1 MVILKLALSN
11 FLARK
16 VRVALTVAAI
26 ALSVS
31 LVVSVT
37 SGYASVEAAVYQYL
51 AQYMGTTDVEI
62 TKANNPSGGTPDSIL
77 ALLRADPEVEKVDG
91 RYELGNALADSKG
104 RPKPKRAAVIGLRRP
119 EDTGSD
125 FLKITKGAWFETSRG
140 NVAVIDQAIADSL
153 KLDIGD
159 EFMLPGA
166 ASPGD
171 AAGGVLGG
179 APGEEA
185 PAEETPAEEP
195 AAGEPTTDEAAAD
208 GGQSADAAG
217 GEEGAG
223 GDAVD
228 GAVDGA
234 GAGAEASAVT
244 VDAVDDAA
252 PATQPA
258 ARKGLRLKVVGI
270 VHKPALL
277 AAYMHSMYVPLE
289 TLQEFAGKPGQLSRI
304 SVQTR
309 DGVDL
314 DAFEA
319 RWKPKLEAI
328 DPNLKLRTARETRR
342 TMDKNLQGIHA
353 LSYLGGTVSM
363 LAATF
368 IVLSAL
374 SMGVAERQR
383 TLAMLRAVG
392 AFRGQV
398 GWLVVLEGLALAVA
412 GVLVGVP
419 LGWAWITILAA
430 MYSDVFAAGVVPSWG
445 GIVFGSLG
453 SILAALAASFLPAW
467 SAMRVTPLE
476 AMSPQS
482 GPTDTRIPW
491 KTALVG
497 LLLIAIDPLLFFG
510 PVERVAAAFGSA
522 DPEGTAR
529 AVRFYAHFGVGL
541 PALMVGFFLLSPMF
555 VWATERVFG
564 PLVAAMF
571 GLRYTLLRQQL
582 TTGIWRAA
590 GTCSALM
597 VGLSVLVVMQTNGH
611 TMLRGWRLPD
621 KFPDIFIMAGVTS
634 GLNWQQQAKLA
645 TVPGVREGDVMPV
658 GIASPEYGS
667 NIFGIGMAAMMP
679 NATMFIAVPPDKVF
693 KMMELEFKEGNPVD
707 AARMLALGDHL
718 VVTEEF
724 RQLKGLGV
732 GDTLAL
738 KTNKGKKDF
747 TIAGV
752 VWSPGIDVMV
762 SMFDLGRQF
771 DQRTAASVFG
781 SLEDGRKYFGIEQIY
796 LFAANLEYGVER
808 EDMLKRVQKHLGAQG
823 MRAGDVRHIKANI
836 QQGFA
841 RLLLLISTVAFAAM
855 AVASLG
861 VTNTI
866 MASIRSRRWQFGILR
881 SIGVT
886 RAQLLRLVLA
896 EAFLIGL
903 VGVGLGL
910 AAGFLMS
917 LDANQLSAV
926 LTGYKPP
933 IYIPWPIIWVGVGI
947 VMGISMLACLWPAA
961 SVARSEPL
969 TLLQAGRASE

>member
-1 MVILKLALSN
+1 MVLLKLALSN

-62 TKANNPSGGTPDSIL
+62 TKANNPSGGTPDTIL
-77 ALLRADPEVEKVDG
+77 DLLRADPEVEKVDG
-91 RYELGNALADSKG
+91 RYELANALADSKG

-125 FLKITKGAWFETSRG
+125 FLKITKGAWFDTSRG
-140 NVAVIDQAIADSL
+140 NVAVIDQAIAESL

-159 EFMLPGA
+159 EFMLPGIA
-166 ASPGD
+166 
-171 AAGGVLGG
+171 
-179 APGEEA
+179 APGEVPVEESPAEELPPEAA
-185 PAEETPAEEP
+185 PAEREQ
-195 AAGEPTTDEAAAD
+195 AGDDREAQAT
-208 GGQSADAAG
+208 ADAAG
-217 GEEGAG
+217 GENA
-223 GDAVD
+223 AD
-228 GAVDGA
+228 GASA
-234 GAGAEASAVT
+234 GE
-244 VDAVDDAA
+244 AA
-252 PATQPA
+252 PATQPV
-258 ARKGLRLKVVGI
+258 ARKGLKLKVVGI

-277 AAYMHSMYVPLE
+277 AAYMQSMYVPLE
-289 TLQEFAGKPGQLSRI
+289 TVQEFAGKRGQVSRI
-304 SVQTR
+304 SVETK

-319 RWKPKLEAI
+319 RWEPKLAAI

-342 TMDKNLQGIHA
+342 QMDKNLMGIHA

-392 AFRGQV
+392 AFRWQV
-398 GWLVVLEGLALAVA
+398 GSLVVLEGVALAVA
-412 GVLVGVP
+412 GVAVGVP
-419 LGWAWITILAA
+419 LGWAWISILAA
-430 MYSDVFAAGVVPSWG
+430 MYRDVFAAGVVPSWG
-445 GIVFGSLG
+445 GIGFGSLG
-453 SILAALAASFLPAW
+453 SVAAALGASLLPAW
-467 SAMRVTPLE
+467 SATRVTPLE

-482 GPTDTRIPW
+482 GPTNTRAPW
-491 KTALVG
+491 RTALCG

-510 PVERVAAAFGSA
+510 PVEQVASFLGSGDPGQAARV
-522 DPEGTAR
+522 
-529 AVRFYAHFGVGL
+529 VRFYVHFAVGL
-541 PALMVGFFLLSPMF
+541 PALMVGFFLLSPLF
-555 VWATERVFG
+555 VWGTERVFG

-634 GLNWQQQAKLA
+634 GLSWEQQAKLA
-645 TVPGVREGDVMPV
+645 TVPGVREGDVMPI

-693 KMMELEFKEGNPVD
+693 KMMELEFREGSPD
-707 AARMLALGDHL
+707 EAARLLALGDHL

-732 GDTLAL
+732 GDKLAL

-808 EDMLKRVQKHLGAQG
+808 EDMLKRVQKHLGAAG

-886 RAQLLRLVLA
+886 RGQLMRLVLA

-903 VGVGLGL
+903 IGVALGL

-917 LDANQLSAV
+917 VDANQLSAV

-933 IYIPWPIIWVGVGI
+933 IFIPWPIIWAGVAI
-947 VMGISMLACLWPAA
+947 VMASSMLACLWPAA

-969 TLLQAGRASE
+969 SLLQGGRASE

>member
-1 MVILKLALSN
+1 MVLLKLALSN
-11 FLARK
+11 FFARK

-62 TKANNPSGGTPDSIL
+62 TKANNPSGGTPDTIL
-77 ALLRADPEVEKVDG
+77 DLLLADPEVEKVDG
-91 RYELGNALADSKG
+91 RYEIGNALADSKG

-125 FLKITKGAWFETSRG
+125 FLKMTKGEWFETSRG
-140 NVAVIDQAIADSL
+140 NVAVIDQAIAESL

-159 EFMLPGA
+159 EFMLPGIA
-166 ASPGD
+166 
-171 AAGGVLGG
+171 
-179 APGEEA
+179 APGELEGDELPPEEVQEA
-185 PAEETPAEEP
+185 QQEEDAGD
-195 AAGEPTTDEAAAD
+195 AGE
-208 GGQSADAAG
+208 
-217 GEEGAG
+217 AG
-223 GDAVD
+223 GDEPAL
-228 GAVDGA
+228 
-234 GAGAEASAVT
+234 
-244 VDAVDDAA
+244 
-252 PATQPA
+252 ATQPV

-277 AAYMHSMYVPLE
+277 AAYMQSMYVPLE
-289 TLQEFAGKPGQLSRI
+289 TLQEFAGKEGQLSRI
-304 SVQTR
+304 SVDTR
-309 DGVDL
+309 PGVDL

-319 RWKPKLEAI
+319 RWEPKLAAI
-328 DPNLKLRTARETRR
+328 DPNLKIRTARETRR
-342 TMDKNLQGIHA
+342 EMDKNLQGIHA

-392 AFRGQV
+392 AFRWQI

-412 GVLVGVP
+412 GVAIGVP
-419 LGWAWITILAA
+419 LGWAWIQILAG
-430 MYSDVFAAGVVPSWG
+430 MYSDIFAAGVVPSWG
-445 GIVFGSLG
+445 GILFGSLG
-453 SILAALAASFLPAW
+453 SVLAALAASFLPAW

-482 GPTDTRIPW
+482 GPTDTCMPW
-491 KTALVG
+491 KTALCG
-497 LLLIAIDPLLFFG
+497 LVLIAIDPLLFFG
-510 PVERVAAAFGSA
+510 PVERIAAFFGSA
-522 DPEGTAR
+522 DPDQAAR
-529 AVRFYAHFGVGL
+529 VVRFYAHFGIGL

-555 VWATERVFG
+555 VWATERVLG

-571 GLRYTLLRQQL
+571 GLRYAMLRQQL

-634 GLNWQQQAKLA
+634 GLDWEQQAKLA
-645 TVPGVREGDVMPV
+645 TVPGIREGDVMPV

-693 KMMELEFKEGNPVD
+693 KMMELEFKEGNPDD
-707 AARMLALGDHL
+707 AARMLAQGDHL

-732 GDTLAL
+732 GDKLSL
-738 KTNKGKKDF
+738 KTNQGKKDF

-808 EDMLKRVQKHLGAQG
+808 EDMLQRVQKHLGAAG

-886 RAQLLRLVLA
+886 RSQLLRLVLA

-947 VMGISMLACLWPAA
+947 VMAISMLACLWPAA

-969 TLLQAGRASE
+969 ALLQAGRASE

>member
-1 MVILKLALSN
+1 MVLLKLAVSN

-16 VRVALTVAAI
+16 VRVALTVSAI

-37 SGYASVEAAVYQYL
+37 SGYASVEAAVYKYL
-51 AQYMGTTDVEI
+51 AQYMGSTDVEI
-62 TKANNPSGGTPDSIL
+62 TKQNNPSGGTPDTIL
-77 ALLRADPEVEKVDG
+77 DELRRDPDVAKVDG
-91 RYELGNALADSKG
+91 RYELANALADSAG

-119 EDTGSD
+119 QDTGSD
-125 FLKITKGAWFETSRG
+125 FLKMTKGAWFDTARG
-140 NVAVIDQAIADSL
+140 NVAVIDQAIAESL
-153 KLDIGD
+153 KLDIGS
-159 EFMLPGA
+159 EFMLPGIA
-166 ASPGD
+166 
-171 AAGGVLGG
+171 
-179 APGEEA
+179 APGEL
-185 PAEETPAEEP
+185 PAFGDEEP
-195 AAGEPTTDEAAAD
+195 PAD
-208 GGQSADAAG
+208 DPLP
-217 GEEGAG
+217 
-223 GDAVD
+223 
-228 GAVDGA
+228 
-234 GAGAEASAVT
+234 ASA
-244 VDAVDDAA
+244 
-252 PATQPA
+252 ATQPA
-258 ARKGLRLKVVGI
+258 ARKGLKLKVVGI

-277 AAYMHSMYVPLE
+277 AAYMQTMYVPLE
-289 TLQEFAGKPGQLSRI
+289 TLQEFAGKQGQVSRI
-304 SVQTR
+304 MVDTHPE
-309 DGVDL
+309 VDL

-319 RWKPKLEAI
+319 RWKPRLEAI
-328 DPNLKLRTARETRR
+328 DPNLKLKTARETRR
-342 TMDKNLQGIHA
+342 QMDKNLIGIHA

-398 GWLVVLEGLALAVA
+398 GWLVVFEGVALATA

-430 MYSDVFAAGVVPSWG
+430 MYRDVFAAGVVPSWG
-445 GIVFGSLG
+445 GILFGSLG
-453 SILAALAASFLPAW
+453 SIAAALAASFLPAW
-467 SAMRVTPLE
+467 SAMRVSPLE

-482 GPTDTRIPW
+482 APPNTRAPW
-491 KTALVG
+491 ISAACGLV
-497 LLLIAIDPLLFFG
+497 LVAIDPLLFFG
-510 PVERVAAAFGSA
+510 PVERIVGFFGAA
-522 DPEGTAR
+522 DPAQTAR
-529 AVRFYAHFGVGL
+529 EVRFYAHFGVGL

-564 PLVAAMF
+564 PVVAAMF
-571 GLRYTLLRQQL
+571 GLRYAMLRQQL
-582 TTGIWRAA
+582 TTGIWRVA

-597 VGLSVLVVMQTNGH
+597 VGLAVLVVMQTNGH
-611 TMLRGWRLPD
+611 TLLRGWRLPD

-634 GLNWQQQAKLA
+634 GLSWDQQAKLA
-645 TVPGVREGDVMPV
+645 TVPGVRDGDVMPI

-679 NATMFIAVPPDKVF
+679 NATMFIAVPPDKAF
-693 KMMELEFKEGNPVD
+693 RMMELEFREGNAAD

-732 GDTLAL
+732 GDKLSL
-738 KTNKGKKDF
+738 KTNQGKRDF

-808 EDMLKRVQKHLGAQG
+808 EDMLKRVQKHLGAAG
-823 MRAGDVRHIKANI
+823 MRAGDVRHIKASI
-836 QQGFA
+836 QQGFT

-886 RAQLLRLVLA
+886 RSQLLRLVLA

-903 VGVGLGL
+903 VGVALGL
-910 AAGFLMS
+910 AAGLLMS
-917 LDANQLSAV
+917 VDANQLSGV
-926 LTGYKPP
+926 LTGYQPP
-933 IYIPWPIIWVGVGI
+933 IFIPWPIIWVGVGI
-947 VMGISMLACLWPAA
+947 VMGISLLASVWPAA

-969 TLLQAGRASE
+969 SLLQAGRASA

>member
-1 MVILKLALSN
+1 MVLLKLALSN
-11 FLARK
+11 FLNRK

-37 SGYASVEAAVYQYL
+37 SGYASVEAAVHKYL
-51 AQYMGTTDVEI
+51 AQYMGSTDVEI
-62 TKANNPSGGTPDSIL
+62 TKANNPSGGTPDTIL
-77 ALLRADPEVEKVDG
+77 DELRRDPDVAKIDG
-91 RYELGNALADSKG
+91 RYEIANALADSEG

-125 FLKITKGAWFETSRG
+125 FLKLTKGAWFQTSRG
-140 NVAVIDQAIADSL
+140 NVAVIDQAVAESL
-153 KLDIGD
+153 KLDIGG
-159 EFMLPGA
+159 EFMLPG
-166 ASPGD
+166 
-171 AAGGVLGG
+171 VG
-179 APGEEA
+179 APGDLPEEGEEA
-185 PAEETPAEEP
+185 VDADEGQATADV
-195 AAGEPTTDEAAAD
+195 AGERDVVA
-208 GGQSADAAG
+208 
-217 GEEGAG
+217 
-223 GDAVD
+223 
-228 GAVDGA
+228 
-234 GAGAEASAVT
+234 
-244 VDAVDDAA
+244 DDAA
-252 PATQPA
+252 ATQPV
-258 ARKGLRLKVVGI
+258 ARRGLKLKVVGI

-289 TLQEFAGKPGQLSRI
+289 TLQEFAGKPGQVSRI
-304 SVQTR
+304 SIDTKPE
-309 DGVDL
+309 VDL

-319 RWKPKLEAI
+319 RWKPRLEAV
-328 DPNLKLRTARETRR
+328 DPNLKIRTARQTRR
-342 TMDKNLQGIHA
+342 EMDKNLMGIHA

-392 AFRGQV
+392 AYRGQV

-419 LGWAWITILAA
+419 LGWAWVSMLAA
-430 MYSDVFAAGVVPSWG
+430 WYGDVFAAGVVPSWG
-445 GIVFGSLG
+445 GILFGSLG
-453 SILAALAASFLPAW
+453 SIAAALAASFLPAW
-467 SAMRVTPLE
+467 SAMRVSPLE

-482 GPTDTRIPW
+482 APTKSGMPW
-491 KTALVG
+491 VTALCG
-497 LLLIAIDPLLFFG
+497 LALIAVDPFLFFG
-510 PVERVAAAFGSA
+510 PIERIVTALGVG
-522 DPEGTAR
+522 DPEQATR
-529 AVRFYAHFGVGL
+529 VFRFYAHFAVGL
-541 PALMVGFFLLSPMF
+541 PALMVGFFLLSPAF
-555 VWATERVFG
+555 VWATERVCG

-611 TMLRGWRLPD
+611 TLLRGWRLPD

-634 GLNWQQQAKLA
+634 GLSWEQQARLA
-645 TVPGVREGDVMPV
+645 TVPGVRGGDVMPI

-693 KMMELEFKEGNPVD
+693 TMMELEFREGNAAD

-732 GDTLAL
+732 GDKLAL
-738 KTNKGKKDF
+738 KTNKGRRDF

-781 SLEDGRKYFGIEQIY
+781 SIDDGRKYFGIDQIY

-808 EDMLKRVQKHLGAQG
+808 EEMLKRVQQHLGAKG
-823 MRAGDVRHIKANI
+823 MRAGDVRHIKTSI

-841 RLLLLISTVAFAAM
+841 RLLLLVSSVAFAAM

-886 RAQLLRLVLA
+886 RSQLLRLVLA

-903 VGVGLGL
+903 IGVALGL

-933 IYIPWPIIWVGVGI
+933 IYVPWPIIWVGVGI
-947 VMGISMLACLWPAA
+947 VMGISMLASLWPAA
-961 SVARSEPL
+961 TVARREPL
-969 TLLQAGRASE
+969 TLLQAGRASA

>member
-1 MVILKLALSN
+1 MVLLKLALSN
-11 FLARK
+11 FLAGK
-16 VRVALTVAAI
+16 VRAALTVAAI

-51 AQYMGTTDVEI
+51 AQYMGSTDVEI
-62 TKANNPSGGTPDSIL
+62 TKQNNLGGGTPDAIL
-77 ALLRADPEVEKVDG
+77 DELRRDLDVAKVDG
-91 RYELGNALADSKG
+91 RYEIANALADSEG

-119 EDTGSD
+119 DDTGSD
-125 FLKITKGAWFETSRG
+125 FLKMTKGAWFDAPRG
-140 NVAVIDQAIADSL
+140 NVAVIDQAVAEAL
-153 KLDIGD
+153 KLDIGG
-159 EFMLPGA
+159 EFMLPGIA
-166 ASPGD
+166 APGEMPQGEEPVD
-171 AAGGVLGG
+171 QGATAEGVDDQTVLGG
-179 APGEEA
+179 E
-185 PAEETPAEEP
+185 
-195 AAGEPTTDEAAAD
+195 
-208 GGQSADAAG
+208 DA
-217 GEEGAG
+217 
-223 GDAVD
+223 
-228 GAVDGA
+228 
-234 GAGAEASAVT
+234 
-244 VDAVDDAA
+244 
-252 PATQPA
+252 ATQPV
-258 ARKGLRLKVVGI
+258 ARRGLKLKVVGI

-277 AAYMHSMYVPLE
+277 AAYMQSMYVPIE
-289 TLQEFAGKPGQLSRI
+289 TLREFAGKQGLVSRI
-304 SVQTR
+304 SVDTKP
-309 DGVDL
+309 DVDL
-314 DAFEA
+314 DAFQA
-319 RWKPKLEAI
+319 RWEPRLAAI
-328 DPNLKLRTARETRR
+328 DPNLKMRTARETRR
-342 TMDKNLQGIHA
+342 QMDKNLMGIHA

-392 AFRGQV
+392 AYRGQV
-398 GWLVVLEGLALAVA
+398 GWLVVIEGLALATA

-419 LGWAWITILAA
+419 LGWAWIKILAA
-430 MYSDVFAAGVVPSWG
+430 MYRDVFVAGVVPSWG
-445 GIVFGSLG
+445 GILFGSLG
-453 SILAALAASFLPAW
+453 SIAAALAASFLPAW
-467 SAMRVTPLE
+467 SAMRVRPLE

-482 GPTDTRIPW
+482 SPNRTGAPW
-491 KTALVG
+491 ALALCG
-497 LLLIAIDPLLFFG
+497 LVLITIDPLLFFG
-510 PVERVAAAFGSA
+510 PIERIAAASGA
-522 DPEGTAR
+522 EDPGQTAR
-529 AVRFYAHFGVGL
+529 QVRFYAHFAVGL

-564 PLVAAMF
+564 PLVAAIF
-571 GLRYTLLRQQL
+571 GLRYAMLRQQL

-634 GLNWQQQAKLA
+634 GLSWEQQAKLA
-645 TVPGVREGDVMPV
+645 SVPGVRGGDVMPI

-679 NATMFIAVPPDKVF
+679 NATMFIAVPPDKAF
-693 KMMELEFKEGNPVD
+693 SMMELEFKEGSPAE
-707 AARMLALGDHL
+707 AAHKLAQGDHL

-738 KTNKGKKDF
+738 KTNQGKKDF

-781 SLEDGRKYFGIEQIY
+781 SLDDGRKYFGIEQIY
-796 LFAANLEYGVER
+796 LFAANLDYGVER
-808 EDMLKRVQKHLGAQG
+808 EEMLKRVQKHLGAQG
-823 MRAGDVRHIKANI
+823 MRAGDVRHIKASI

-886 RAQLLRLVLA
+886 RGQLLRLVLA

-917 LDANQLSAV
+917 VDANQLSAV
-926 LTGYKPP
+926 LTGYKPE
-933 IYIPWPIIWVGVGI
+933 IFIPWPIIWVGVGI
-947 VMGISMLACLWPAA
+947 VMAISLLASLWPAV
-961 SVARSEPL
+961 SVARAEPL
-969 TLLQAGRASE
+969 RLLQAGRASA

>member
-1 MVILKLALSN
+1 MRAMVLLKLALSN

-37 SGYASVEAAVYQYL
+37 SGYASVEAAVHKYL
-51 AQYMGTTDVEI
+51 TQYMGSTDAEI
-62 TKANNPSGGTPDSIL
+62 TKQNNPGAGTPDSIL
-77 ALLRADPEVEKVDG
+77 DLLRQDPDVEKVDG
-91 RYELGNALADSKG
+91 RYELANALADSEG
-104 RPKPKRAAVIGLRRP
+104 RPKPKRTAVIGLRRP
-119 EDTGSD
+119 DDTGSD
-125 FLKITKGAWFETSRG
+125 FLKITKGAWFDSSRG
-140 NVAVIDQAIADSL
+140 NVAVIDQVIADSM
-153 KLDIGD
+153 KLDIGS
-159 EFMLPGA
+159 EFMLPGIA
-166 ASPGD
+166 APGD
-171 AAGGVLGG
+171 LPAEQQAGQEQEAQREEGQVGP
-179 APGEEA
+179 PGEQENDG
-185 PAEETPAEEP
+185 
-195 AAGEPTTDEAAAD
+195 AGRAAAD
-208 GGQSADAAG
+208 GP
-217 GEEGAG
+217 EGAAEVA
-223 GDAVD
+223 DL
-228 GAVDGA
+228 GAA
-234 GAGAEASAVT
+234 
-244 VDAVDDAA
+244 
-252 PATQPA
+252 ATQPA
-258 ARKGLRLKVVGI
+258 ERKGLKLRVVGI

-277 AAYMHSMYVPLE
+277 ASFMQSMYVPLE
-289 TLQEFAGKPGQLSRI
+289 TLQEFAGRQGQVSRI
-304 SVQTR
+304 SLDTKS
-309 DGVDL
+309 GVDL

-319 RWKPKLEAI
+319 RWAPRLAAI
-328 DPNLKLRTARETRR
+328 DPNLKMRTARDTRR
-342 TMDKNLQGIHA
+342 QMDKNLMGIHA

-412 GVLVGVP
+412 GVVVGVP
-419 LGWAWITILAA
+419 LGWAWVEILAA
-430 MYSDVFAAGVVPSWG
+430 MYGDVFAAGVVPSWG
-445 GIVFGSLG
+445 GILFGSLG
-453 SILAALAASFLPAW
+453 SVLAALAASFLPAW
-467 SAMRVTPLE
+467 SAMRVSPLE
-476 AMSPQS
+476 AMSPQA
-482 GPTDTRIPW
+482 GPTDTRAPW
-491 KTALVG
+491 VATLCGLV
-497 LLLIAIDPLLFFG
+497 LISIDPLLFFG
-510 PVERVAAAFGSA
+510 PVERIAAFLGSA
-522 DPEGTAR
+522 DPGQAAR
-529 AVRFYAHFGVGL
+529 VVRFYAHFGLGL

-555 VWATERVFG
+555 VWATERLLG

-571 GLRYTLLRQQL
+571 GLRYALLRQQL

-621 KFPDIFIMAGVTS
+621 KFPDIFIMTGVMS

-645 TVPGVREGDVMPV
+645 SVPGVREGDIMPI

-693 KMMELEFKEGNPVD
+693 KMMELEFREGNAAD

-724 RQLKGLGV
+724 RQLKGLGL
-732 GDTLAL
+732 GKTLPL
-738 KTNKGKKDF
+738 KTNQGMREFK
-747 TIAGV
+747 IAGV

-762 SMFDLGRQF
+762 SMHDLNRQF

-781 SLEDGRKYFGIEQIY
+781 SLDDGRKYFGIEQIY
-796 LFAANLEYGVER
+796 LFAANLDYGVER

-823 MRAGDVRHIKANI
+823 MRAGDVRHIKASI

-886 RAQLLRLVLA
+886 RSQLLRMVMA

-917 LDANQLSAV
+917 VDANQLSAV
-926 LTGYKPP
+926 LTGYKPA
-933 IYIPWPIIWVGVGI
+933 IFIPWPIIWAGVGI
-947 VMGISMLACLWPAA
+947 VMGISLLASLWPAI

-969 TLLQAGRASE
+969 SLLTAGRASQ